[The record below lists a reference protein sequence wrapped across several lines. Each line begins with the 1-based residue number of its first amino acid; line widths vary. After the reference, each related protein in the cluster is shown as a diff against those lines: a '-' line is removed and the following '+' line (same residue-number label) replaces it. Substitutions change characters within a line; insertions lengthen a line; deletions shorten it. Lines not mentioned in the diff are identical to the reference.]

1 MKYVMLMKDVVTNS
15 KVEASPQ
22 FFLYNK
28 YLDTDLNDIYTI
40 I

>member
-22 FFLYNK
+22 FFYITNILT
-28 YLDTDLNDIYTI
+28 LI
-40 I
+40 

>member
-1 MKYVMLMKDVVTNS
+1 MKDVVTNF